1 MQLERTGK
9 LSPIKAIS
17 SLKSKEMINF
27 KALENAGLINLN
39 LPTEKK
45 KVEGVKISLD
55 DIEKAFKIL
64 DEKNGGQKIS
74 LNELKRK
81 IP

>member
-9 LSPIKAIS
+9 LSP
-17 SLKSKEMINF
+17 LKTLSPMKQKEMINF

-39 LPTEKK
+39 FQSDKK
-45 KVEGVKISLD
+45 TVEGVKISQE

-64 DEKNGGQKIS
+64 DEKNGGSKIS
-74 LNELKRK
+74 L
-81 IP
+81 